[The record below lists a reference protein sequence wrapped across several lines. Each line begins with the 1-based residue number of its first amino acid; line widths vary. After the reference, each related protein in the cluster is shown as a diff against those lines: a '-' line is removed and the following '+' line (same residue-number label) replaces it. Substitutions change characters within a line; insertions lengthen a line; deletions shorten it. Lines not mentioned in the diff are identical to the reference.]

1 MLDPFLKHTPI
12 YLSQNYCFLSEVND
26 RRNCFASSWK
36 NLTSDGFV
44 LLTADL
50 KCLIATSRMS
60 NLSC

>member
-44 LLTADL
+44 LLIADL
-50 KCLIATSRMS
+50 KCLIATSWMS